1 MTATLASLAPLA
13 PGSQALSDDFGGDTP
28 ITLVWGSG
36 GRSGAS
42 IFRLPPTPEERLVQT
57 ISRGGYPLMRR
68 ETCADTK
75 MILITGAKGRHR
87 V

>member
-13 PGSQALSDDFGGDTP
+13 PGSPALSDDFGGDTP
-28 ITLVWGSG
+28 ITLLWGSG

-57 ISRGGYPLMRR
+57 ISRGGFPLMRQDQCR
-68 ETCADTK
+68 PTK
-75 MILITGAKGRHR
+75 FLLTGSKGRHR